1 MAQNKRLG
9 IEIKEDIEQQSN
21 IKVHEKTITTLSE
34 ILDISGIVSI
44 YDNCTYTSIIR
55 NESFTYIKNDLRIK
69 ALSYTSLIANPRDI
83 IIPYNTN
90 NKRQPELEQII
101 ITPLFELELK
111 EGIIYVTKVL
121 DNIEIL

>member
-1 MAQNKRLG
+1 MGQNKRLG
-9 IEIKEDIEQQSN
+9 IEIKEDIDQQPN
-21 IKVHEKTITTLSE
+21 IKVYEKNITTLSE
-34 ILDISGIVSI
+34 ILDISNVASI
-44 YDNCTYTSIIR
+44 YDNSTYTSIVR
-55 NESFTYIKNDLRIK
+55 NEYFTYIKNDLRIK
-69 ALSYTSLIANPRDI
+69 ALYYTSLIANPRDM

-101 ITPLFELELK
+101 ITPLFELELE